1 MRPAPPGHAVHDR
14 ATVSLTPADLQTLV
28 RRDLTAAGAGA
39 VAAVVAA
46 AAVAAGHLGLV
57 SEVNGGRVAVLLAV
71 LTGAGCLWWW
81 TSGPRGL
88 MRDRLLV
95 VAPVFLLS
103 GPGLVGVHD
112 LGGGLAVG
120 IVSGGLGFAAAGV
133 AGLAW
138 SARRG

>member
-1 MRPAPPGHAVHDR
+1 M
-14 ATVSLTPADLQTLV
+14 TLTPADLQTLV
-28 RRDLTAAGAGA
+28 RRDLTAAALGA
-39 VAAVVAA
+39 VAAVVAL

-57 SEVNGGRVAVLLAV
+57 SEVNGGRVAVALAAV
-71 LTGAGCLWWW
+71 AGAGCVWWW

-95 VAPVFLLS
+95 VAPVFLVS

-112 LGGGLAVG
+112 LGGGLAVA
-120 IVSGGLGFAAAGV
+120 IVSGAVGFAAAGA
-133 AGLAW
+133 AGLVW

>member
-1 MRPAPPGHAVHDR
+1 VHGRAAV
-14 ATVSLTPADLQTLV
+14 LTPADLQTLV
-28 RRDLTAAGAGA
+28 RRDLTAAVAGT
-39 VAAVVAA
+39 VAALVAA

-57 SEVNGGRVAVLLAV
+57 SEVNGGRVAVALAA
-71 LTGAGCLWWW
+71 LAGAGCLWWW

-95 VAPVFLLS
+95 VAPVFLVS

-112 LGGGLAVG
+112 LGGGLAVA
-120 IVSGGLGFAAAGV
+120 ILSGGLGFAAAAA
-133 AGLAW
+133 AGLVW